1 MVEVR
6 VPVPDALAEE
16 LEQVR
21 DRLPELLELGLRQLT
36 AHEQPVCENDLR
48 RILAQQGLL
57 AELEQRTPKDADLAA
72 ERLSPLEIEGRPVS
86 ELIIE
91 ERNRW

>member
-6 VPVPDALAEE
+6 VPVPDALAKQ

-21 DRLPELLELGLRQLT
+21 DRLPEILELGLRQLEVQ
-36 AHEQPVCENDLR
+36 EQPVSGQDLR
-48 RILAQQGLL
+48 RILAQKGLL
-57 AELEQRTPKDADLAA
+57 AELEPGTAEDADLAA
-72 ERLSPLEIEGRPVS
+72 ERVSPLEIEGRPVS
-86 ELIIE
+86 ELIVE